1 MLEMIK
7 ERRLSDDKDERRD
20 LLSNFIA
27 ANETE
32 DAKFKLSDREL
43 IANVFMF
50 LIAGHEVRSILQIN
64 AVLTHLN
71 VDHGTHTLF
80 RVGQSRTISG

>member
-1 MLEMIK
+1 MPEMIK

-20 LLSNFIA
+20 LLSNLIA

-43 IANVFMF
+43 IANVFIF
-50 LIAGHEVRSILQIN
+50 LVAGHEVGSIL
-64 AVLTHLN
+64 
-71 VDHGTHTLF
+71 
-80 RVGQSRTISG
+80 